1 MENEAQCV
9 QDLKNEK
16 ANDTISSVTEY
27 LVTHHGSPA
36 TVESLA
42 KTRPFL
48 ESYIAM
54 SFAAIKGHRSTM
66 NSVSSM
72 KELHQRS
79 SNLEDSQWRIDSQLS
94 GSNHWNSPSAGCLR
108 HLSVPEE
115 PDTRKTVR
123 DTERQ
128 NSKPA

>member
-1 MENEAQCV
+1 MFEFIENVTEIQSSQGIFAEGFALHKKLVNKVLEALMENEAQCV

-54 SFAAIKGHRSTM
+54 
-66 NSVSSM
+66 
-72 KELHQRS
+72 
-79 SNLEDSQWRIDSQLS
+79 
-94 GSNHWNSPSAGCLR
+94 
-108 HLSVPEE
+108 
-115 PDTRKTVR
+115 
-123 DTERQ
+123 
-128 NSKPA
+128 